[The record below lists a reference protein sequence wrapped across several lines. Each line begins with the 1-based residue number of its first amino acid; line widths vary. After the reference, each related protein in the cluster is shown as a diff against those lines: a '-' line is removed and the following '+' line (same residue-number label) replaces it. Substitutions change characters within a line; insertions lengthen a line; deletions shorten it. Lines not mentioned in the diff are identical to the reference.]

1 MYGILLLSLLAAD
14 QPEASNVVAPPQLR
28 PYHAINKDIR
38 NWLRREA
45 TAKAKTDRAAAVFE
59 LTELYQ
65 ELRKDPRLKD
75 SDTLTEYKNKLWGRL
90 TRVKKD
96 IQREMAQAARKRPPK
111 DATPSPQATGT
122 DETASSVGDS
132 LMLVGYSTGGPAQL
146 LNEIRESRGGGA
158 IPDFGPDLVALI
170 ERTIAPDFWDV
181 HGGPGTIVYYA
192 PLRVLVVRATGD
204 VHADVGGVLGGLR
217 AAGR

>member
-1 MYGILLLSLLAAD
+1 MYGILLLTLLAAD
-14 QPEASNVVAPPQLR
+14 GSDALDVDTPPKPR
-28 PYHAINKDIR
+28 PYHAINRDIR
-38 NWLRREA
+38 DWLRREA
-45 TAKAKTDRAAAVFE
+45 TAKKNTDRAKAVYQ
-59 LTELYQ
+59 LTEFYQ

-96 IQREMAQAARKRPPK
+96 IERELAQAERKRPAK
-111 DATPSPQATGT
+111 DRNTPQQSKGT
-122 DETASSVGDS
+122 DETVSSVADS
-132 LMLVGYSTGGPAQL
+132 LMLVGYSSGGPAQL
-146 LNEIRESRGGGA
+146 LNEIREARGGGA

-170 ERTIAPDFWDV
+170 ERTIAPSFWDV
-181 HGGPGTIVYYA
+181 HGGPGTIIYYA

-204 VHADVGGVLGGLR
+204 IHGDVGGVLGGLR